1 MDKEIMLE
9 KLQNLQD
16 LLLENCRLRDY
27 VESGCIRET
36 LSELDDIR
44 QEIGKFP
51 KAPSVTACNVA
62 LPLPEN
68 HAQTAKKERDQR
80 KLFLLGAAG
89 ITLLFL
95 VLYFSTHAGALNT
108 VSVICIFATA
118 IVGWFFKMSNDVCK
132 TKEKELQE
140 SQKKY
145 KDSLAR
151 FQKALA
157 AYPAETETGRQE
169 HLQYRLRHY
178 QHYPA
183 FMDTVLGFEEKM
195 EQARNALSENTEQLQ
210 AVDVVPAEY
219 YHLVPTILSMLRSGR
234 ADTYKEALNM
244 AIEEERQEAREAARQ
259 EEEARRLAA
268 MERQMEEERRHNEM
282 MERQQAEHDRAME
295 RAANAQAE
303 EQRRARIQ
311 AEKDQRR
318 AESEAFHQKTIADS
332 EARKQAAATRSAGIS
347 KCANCRNNRRCPT
360 HVKESGAGLTC
371 GGYQPY

>member
-9 KLQNLQD
+9 KLQNLQE
-16 LLLENCRLRDY
+16 LLVENNRLRDY
-27 VESGCIRET
+27 AEGGCAMET
-36 LSELDDIR
+36 LGELEAIK
-44 QEIGKFP
+44 QEIGSVP
-51 KAPSVTACNVA
+51 KAPSVTACNVH
-62 LPLPEN
+62 LPLPED
-68 HAQTAKKERDQR
+68 HATAAKKEKEQR
-80 KLFLLGAAG
+80 KLALLGAVGVTA
-89 ITLLFL
+89 LFL
-95 VLYFSTHAGALNT
+95 LIYFTTHVDALNT

-118 IVGWFFKMSNDVCK
+118 IIGWFFKMSNDNWK

-145 KDSLAR
+145 KDSLAS

-157 AYPAETETGRQE
+157 AYPSEVETGRQE
-169 HLQYRLRHY
+169 YLQYRLRHY

-183 FMDTVLGFEEKM
+183 FMDTVIGFEKKM
-195 EQARNALSENTEQLQ
+195 EQAQNALAESNEKLLAT
-210 AVDVVPAEY
+210 DVMSPEY
-219 YHLVPTILSMLRSGR
+219 YHLVPTIVSMLRSGR
-234 ADTYKEALNM
+234 ADSYKEALNM
-244 AIEEERQEAREAARQ
+244 AIEEERQAAREAARQ

-303 EQRRARIQ
+303 EQRRARLQ
-311 AEKDQRR
+311 AEKDRRR